1 MSEKRFKLVYI
12 DEDDEWVLYDS
23 VEGIYYYD
31 IDLTMY
37 QKEMER
43 LERNHKNLHEKY
55 EQMEKKYQEYYR
67 KYSQIISN
75 NNSAKRVYL
84 NLKKCFEND

>member
-1 MSEKRFKLVYI
+1 MTKRFKLVYI
-12 DEDDEWVLYDS
+12 DDDKWSLYDS
-23 VEGIYYYD
+23 VEGKYYD

-55 EQMEKKYQEYYR
+55 EEIERKYKEYYR
-67 KYSQIISN
+67 KYTRIKN
-75 NNSAKRVYL
+75 NACSAKRIYL
-84 NLKKCFEND
+84 NLKECFEND

>member
-23 VEGIYYYD
+23 VEEKYYD
-31 IDLTMY
+31 IDLTFY

-43 LERNHKNLHEKY
+43 VERNHKNLHEKY
-55 EQMEKKYQEYYR
+55 EELEKKYK
-67 KYSQIISN
+67 KYAAEITKLKGNTSSARQI
-75 NNSAKRVYL
+75 YL
-84 NLKKCFEND
+84 NLKECFEND